1 MGKANRAN
9 VGGLIVNQ
17 SFALQKW
24 LQEAEE
30 AFRRFIR
37 HIKKGPYTN
46 RILGY
51 HIGYGLSGETILW
64 GRISTSLGIMRSLQG
79 VHFSNRE

>member
-1 MGKANRAN
+1 MGKDNRFN

-17 SFALQKW
+17 SFASQKW

-30 AFRRFIR
+30 VLHRFIR
-37 HIKKGPYTN
+37 HIKKGPYTD
-46 RILGY
+46 RILDY

-64 GRISTSLGIMRSLQG
+64 GRISTSFEDYEIAARRA
-79 VHFSNRE
+79 FFE